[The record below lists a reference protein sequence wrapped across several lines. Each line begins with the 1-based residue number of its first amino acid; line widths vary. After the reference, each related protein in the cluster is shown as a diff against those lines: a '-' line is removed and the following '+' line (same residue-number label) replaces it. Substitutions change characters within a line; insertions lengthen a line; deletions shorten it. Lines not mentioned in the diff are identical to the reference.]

1 MAGLDH
7 SARAHARLSASGAN
21 QWINCPPSIKA
32 SEGVGDKTTEFAE
45 EGTFAHELS
54 ELYFSRLYED
64 LSEQDFNKQLETRKQ
79 NKYYSEEL
87 REYVEQYVDI
97 VEEKVN
103 EAKAVDEPILFFE
116 HRLDLTRF
124 VPESFGTG
132 DVIIYYNGIV
142 EIIDLKFG
150 KGVEVSA
157 IENPQLRLYG
167 LGAYELLKDF
177 EDVKTI
183 KTTIVQPRLHNISTE
198 ELDASELVKWGL
210 ETVRPQ
216 AMLAYDGK
224 GEFHAGSHC
233 RFCKIRHTCRERAEQ
248 MQDVPVNKDKHLL
261 SDDEIAELLHKAPQI
276 KRWADELEKYAL
288 EQAIENG
295 KELKGWKVV
304 EGRANRKYV
313 DNEQVFEKLT
323 AEYDPAEV
331 SETKVLS
338 ISKLE
343 KKLGKKKVQELL
355 SDLIT
360 KPQGKATLVTD
371 NDKRDSIISNATED
385 FKDLI

>member
-304 EGRANRKYV
+304 EGRVNRKYV

>member
-1 MAGLDH
+1 M
-7 SARAHARLSASGAN
+7 
-21 QWINCPPSIKA
+21 
-32 SEGVGDKTTEFAE
+32 
-45 EGTFAHELS
+45 
-54 ELYFSRLYED
+54 
-64 LSEQDFNKQLETRKQ
+64 
-79 NKYYSEEL
+79 
-87 REYVEQYVDI
+87 
-97 VEEKVN
+97 
-103 EAKAVDEPILFFE
+103 
-116 HRLDLTRF
+116 
-124 VPESFGTG
+124 
-132 DVIIYYNGIV
+132 
-142 EIIDLKFG
+142 
-150 KGVEVSA
+150 
-157 IENPQLRLYG
+157 
-167 LGAYELLKDF
+167 
-177 EDVKTI
+177 KTI